1 LGWIVDM
8 PSLRALPRGLLAVV
22 VLWLLGAALVG
33 AGAVTDW
40 RGRSSGPEAP
50 LRTYLAAVTAEDLD
64 AALLEIAPD
73 ARASAAP
80 FVAEQ
85 LGNEYRVLGL
95 GVRRPS
101 ILDRLVG
108 GGPAADTAL
117 ATVQLRIVLTTG
129 EQWST
134 TAHVPLTLE
143 DTGWYL
149 ARPPLQPTSDQ

>member
-1 LGWIVDM
+1 L
-8 PSLRALPRGLLAVV
+8 PKLRGLPRGLLAVA
-22 VLWLLGAALVG
+22 VLWLLGAAAVG
-33 AGAVTDW
+33 AGTVTDS

-64 AALLEIAPD
+64 AALLEVAPA

-85 LGNEYRVLGL
+85 LGNQYRVLGL
-95 GVRRPS
+95 GVRQPS

-117 ATVQLRIVLTTG
+117 VTVQLRIVLTTG
-129 EQWST
+129 EQWGT
-134 TAHVPLTLE
+134 TAHVPLTRE

-149 ARPPLQPTSDQ
+149 ARPPLQPTGNQ